1 MIKED
6 DLSVMMFR
14 RKKSKVL
21 DLTEETNLEVSE
33 GLTAIQEAIPGL
45 AEECGDTESEETH
58 QFPGGEAP

>member
-1 MIKED
+1 MIGED

-33 GLTAIQEAIPGL
+33 KLTAIQEAIPGL
-45 AEECGDTESEETH
+45 AEECGDTES
-58 QFPGGEAP
+58 